1 MNKSAPSVRF
11 LYGTAPGRAL
21 LSLTLRTRAD
31 RVAVRFLHSPLS
43 RPMVGWYA
51 KRHGL
56 PLTPEEKKGYGSF
69 RDFFARQNP
78 AAAVDQ
84 DPRHLISPCDGWL
97 SVYPIR
103 SDSSFHIKGF
113 TYRIQDLLGEAS
125 LSRRYYG
132 GTCLIFRLEA
142 SDYHHYCYID
152 NGFQGENHFIP
163 GALHSVQDAACAAFP
178 VYTLNRRM
186 WTLLT
191 TEHFGP
197 VVQTEVG
204 ALVVG
209 GIVPVRS
216 GGRMRKGAEMGRFE
230 LAGSTIVQLFEKD
243 RIQLL
248 PQVLGRLTGGREM
261 RVRLGMWIGESAGE
275 GNHG

>member
-1 MNKSAPSVRF
+1 MNNSSPAVRF

-31 RVAVRFLHSPLS
+31 RAAVRFLRSPLS
-43 RPMVGWYA
+43 RPVVGWYA
-51 KRHGL
+51 KRHGIS
-56 PLTPEEKKGYGSF
+56 LTREEKQCYGSF
-69 RDFFARQNP
+69 RDFFARQRP
-78 AAAVDQ
+78 TAVDLH
-84 DPRHLISPCDGWL
+84 PTHLISPCDGWL

-103 SDSSFHIKGF
+103 LDSSFRIKGF
-113 TYRIQDLLGEAS
+113 TYRLRDLLGDEH
-125 LSRRYYG
+125 LSRRYQG
-132 GTCLIFRLEA
+132 GTCLIFRLAA

-152 NGFQGENHFIP
+152 DGVQGENHFIP

-186 WTLLT
+186 WTLLS

-209 GIVPVRS
+209 GIVPTRPS
-216 GGRMRKGAEMGRFE
+216 GRIRKGASMGRFE

-248 PQVLGRLTGGREM
+248 PQLLSRLAGGREA
-261 RVRLGMWIGESAGE
+261 RVQLGMWIGESAGE
-275 GNHG
+275 VPHG

>member
-1 MNKSAPSVRF
+1 MNQSSSAVRF
-11 LYGTAPGRAL
+11 LYGTAPGRFL

-31 RVAVRFLHSPLS
+31 RAAVRFLHSPLS
-43 RPMVGWYA
+43 RPVVGWYA
-51 KRHGL
+51 RRHGVV
-56 PLTPEEKKGYGSF
+56 LTAEQRRGYGSF
-69 RDFFARQNP
+69 RDFFARPNP
-78 AAAVDQ
+78 DVHVDRH
-84 DPRHLISPCDGWL
+84 PHHLISPCDGWL
-97 SVYPIR
+97 SVHPIR
-103 SDSSFHIKGF
+103 TDSSFRIKGF
-113 TYRIQDLLGEAS
+113 TYRVRDLLEDES
-125 LSRRYYG
+125 LSRRYQG

-152 NGFQGENHFIP
+152 DGFQGENHFIP

-178 VYTLNRRM
+178 VYTLNRRL

-209 GIVPVRS
+209 GIVPSQS
-216 GGRMRKGAEMGRFE
+216 GGRIRRGVEMGRFE
-230 LAGSTIVQLFEKD
+230 LAGSTIVQFFEKD

-248 PQVLGRLTGGREM
+248 PQVLGRLVGGREA
-261 RVRLGMWIGESAGE
+261 RVRLGMWIGETAGE
-275 GNHG
+275 DRHG

>member
-21 LSLTLRTRAD
+21 LSVTLRTRAD
-31 RVAVRFLHSPLS
+31 RAAVRFLRSGLS
-43 RPMVGWYA
+43 RPVVGWYA
-51 KRHGL
+51 KRHGI
-56 PLTPEEKKGYGSF
+56 PLTAEEKRGYGSF
-69 RDFFARQNP
+69 RDFFARPNP
-78 AAAVDQ
+78 DTAVDYHAH
-84 DPRHLISPCDGWL
+84 HLISPCDGWL
-97 SVYPIR
+97 SVHPIR
-103 SDSSFHIKGF
+103 SDSSFLIKGF
-113 TYRIQDLLGEAS
+113 TYRIRDLLGDEI
-125 LSRRYYG
+125 LSRRYQG
-132 GTCLIFRLEA
+132 GTCLIFRLAA

-152 NGFQGENHFIP
+152 DGLQGENHFIP

-186 WTLLT
+186 WTLLST
-191 TEHFGP
+191 KHFGP

-209 GIVPVRS
+209 GIVPARP
-216 GGRMRKGAEMGRFE
+216 GGRMRRGEEMGRFE
-230 LAGSTIVQLFEKD
+230 LAGSTIVQFFEKG
-243 RIQLL
+243 RVQLL
-248 PQVLGRLTGGREM
+248 PQVLGHVAGGREV